1 MIALTIKKHWWN
13 DVVLVKYLLF
23 IVEKQLRYN
32 KNLTYLN
39 YLVPV

>member
-13 DVVLVKYLLF
+13 DVVLLKHLLF

-32 KNLTYLN
+32 KNVTYLN